1 MLKNTNG
8 TKMTVKIQRVSNPR
22 LIQGS
27 KNPPGVVAGL
37 IGAVDWVEVV
47 NISVPYA
54 VIDAVA

>member
-1 MLKNTNG
+1 
-8 TKMTVKIQRVSNPR
+8 MTVKIQRVSNPR

-27 KNPPGVVAGL
+27 KNPPGVVARL